1 MYGKSW
7 IITHYLHAYIKY
19 LLFMYF
25 KKVLNEYKIF
35 KVFFLKRQG
44 SEELSA
50 QCYKDWE
57 KVEQ

>member
-1 MYGKSW
+1 
-7 IITHYLHAYIKY
+7 
-19 LLFMYF
+19 MYF
-25 KKVLNEYKIF
+25 KKVLNEYRIF

-50 QCYKDWE
+50 QCYKNWE

>member
-1 MYGKSW
+1 MENPGTSLITYMHTLNIYFLCILKKYWMNTKS
-7 IITHYLHAYIKY
+7 LKY
-19 LLFMYF
+19 
-25 KKVLNEYKIF
+25 
-35 KVFFLKRQG
+35 FFLKRQG

>member
-1 MYGKSW
+1 
-7 IITHYLHAYIKY
+7 
-19 LLFMYF
+19 MYF

-44 SEELSA
+44 SEELLA

>member
-7 IITHYLHAYIKY
+7 NITHYLHAYIKY

-25 KKVLNEYKIF
+25 KKVLNEYRIF
-35 KVFFLKRQG
+35 KDLKG
-44 SEELSA
+44 SEELLA